1 VKQLW
6 RVASIWAVALFFGC
20 ALVGPWLTRAP
31 TKIDLAHAFEL
42 PSAAHWLGTGDNGID
57 LCAALLH
64 GARLSALIS
73 LSVVGV
79 SLLFGGL
86 LGALAGLRGGWF
98 DTTLMALCDLLQA
111 FPAVLLNIAILALVA
126 RPGVGHVVLSLSVSG
141 WVLYARLARVEA
153 LALRER
159 DFISAARALGASESR
174 VLLRHLVPNLIGP
187 LLVQATAGL
196 GGVILMES
204 TLSFLGLGPAQTVS
218 WGALLDQGSAVLLRF
233 PHVALLSGGAIAYV
247 VLSMNLAGDAL
258 RDALDPRLRGESQR
272 SS

>member
-1 VKQLW
+1 MRRLW
-6 RVASIWAVALFFGC
+6 RAPSVWGALLFFGC
-20 ALVGPWLTRAP
+20 ALIGPWLMREP
-31 TKIDLAHAFEL
+31 RGLDLAHAFEL

-79 SLLFGGL
+79 SLLLGGL

-98 DTTLMALCDLLQA
+98 DTALMGLCDLLQA

-126 RPGVGHVVLSLSVSG
+126 RPGVGHVVLSLSVNG
-141 WVLYARLARVEA
+141 WVLYARLSRVEA
-153 LALRER
+153 MALRER
-159 DFISAARALGASESR
+159 EFIMAARALGATESR

-187 LLVQATAGL
+187 LLIQATAGL

-233 PHVALLSGGAIAYV
+233 PHVALLAGGAIAFV

-258 RDALDPRLRGESQR
+258 RDALDPRMRGETPR
-272 SS
+272 SG

>member
-1 VKQLW
+1 MSRLARKPSLW
-6 RVASIWAVALFFGC
+6 GVGLFFACALF
-20 ALVGPWLTRAP
+20 GPLFADEPRS
-31 TKIDLAHAFEL
+31 IDLPHAFEL
-42 PSAAHWLGTGDNGID
+42 PSGAHWLGTGDNGID
-57 LCAALLH
+57 LGAALLH
-64 GARLSALIS
+64 GARFSAEIS
-73 LSVVGV
+73 LSVVSI
-79 SLLFGGL
+79 SLLLGGL
-86 LGALAGLRGGWF
+86 AGALAGLRGGWF
-98 DTTLMALCDLLQA
+98 DSALMGLCDLLQA
-111 FPAVLLNIAILALVA
+111 FPAVLLNIAILALVP
-126 RPGVGHVVLSLSVSG
+126 RPGAGHMVLSLSVSG

-204 TLSFLGLGPAQTVS
+204 TLSFLGLGPAQTIS

-233 PHVALLSGGAIAYV
+233 PHVALLSGGAIAFV

-258 RDALDPRLRGESQR
+258 RDALDPRTRAESQT

>member
-1 VKQLW
+1 MRRFW
-6 RVASIWAVALFFGC
+6 RTPPVWGALLFFVA
-20 ALVGPWLTRAP
+20 ALCGPWLTREPNA
-31 TKIDLAHAFEL
+31 IDLAHAYQL
-42 PSAAHWLGTGDNGID
+42 PSAAHWLGTADNGID

-64 GARLSALIS
+64 GARLAALIS
-73 LSVVGV
+73 LSVVGI

-98 DTTLMALCDLLQA
+98 DHALMGLCDLLQA
-111 FPAVLLNIAILALVA
+111 FPAVLLNIAILAVVA
-126 RPGVGHVVLSLSVSG
+126 RPGVGHIVLSLSISG

-159 DFISAARALGASESR
+159 EFVMAARALGASESR

-204 TLSFLGLGPAQTVS
+204 TLSFLGLGPAQTIS

-233 PHVALLSGGAIAYV
+233 PHVALLSGGAIAFV
-247 VLSMNLAGDAL
+247 VVCMNLAGDAL
-258 RDALDPRLRGESQR
+258 RDALDPRTRAEKR
-272 SS
+272 ASS

>member
-1 VKQLW
+1 VKRLW
-6 RVASIWAVALFFGC
+6 RTPSVWGASLFFVA
-20 ALVGPWLTRAP
+20 ALIGPWLMRAP
-31 TKIDLAHAFEL
+31 RSIDLAHAFEL
-42 PSAAHWLGTGDNGID
+42 PSATHWLGTADNGVD
-57 LCAALLH
+57 LAAALLH
-64 GARLSALIS
+64 GARLAGVIS
-73 LSVVGV
+73 LSVVGI

-98 DTTLMALCDLLQA
+98 DTTLMGLCDLLQA
-111 FPAVLLNIAILALVA
+111 FPAVLLNISILALVA
-126 RPGVGHVVLSLSVSG
+126 RPGVEHIVLSLSVSG

-153 LALRER
+153 LSLRER
-159 DFISAARALGASESR
+159 EFVMAARALGASESR

-204 TLSFLGLGPAQTVS
+204 TLSFLGLGPAQTIS

-233 PHVALLSGGAIAYV
+233 PHVALLSGGAIAGV
-247 VLSMNLAGDAL
+247 VLCMNLAGDAL
-258 RDALDPRLRGESQR
+258 RDALDPRIRAEKPA